1 MRQVRLAPTCLE
13 QLVSA
18 ALADRHLGLEAVLR
32 IIKLPT
38 VHYRSDFGQ
47 MTNMKYLYGGL
58 VWMLSI
64 HKIVMFVA
72 VCCLSFAAVC
82 CLT

>member
-1 MRQVRLAPTCLE
+1 MLQPYFSHGALL
-13 QLVSA
+13 
-18 ALADRHLGLEAVLR
+18 LADRHLGLEAVLR
-32 IIKLPT
+32 ITKLPT